1 MTTWW
6 GNFKNMQEIQLL
18 QLLFESK
25 PNQGKILQLDGH
37 YGLLYLVDSSKS
49 HHENY
54 IFVLNRS
61 NYWFNKWWLSTV
73 AEKFHVFF
81 KIVFPNV
88 SNLFLFLV
96 AYNSSPTS
104 CRTTVEME
112 PHTGELYTVQQG
124 PGGGVRM
131 AKSSRVRDDVYA
143 GRRPTHIAEAR

>member
-1 MTTWW
+1 MATWW
-6 GNFKNMQEIQLL
+6 ENFKNMQEIQLL
-18 QLLFESK
+18 QLLFESR
-25 PNQGKILQLDGH
+25 PNQGKKLQLDGH

-73 AEKFHVFF
+73 AEKFHIFF
-81 KIVFPNV
+81 KVVLSIV
-88 SNLFLFLV
+88 SNLFLIF
-96 AYNSSPTS
+96 